1 MRVDVDVDSS
11 LEPFD
16 RRLGAVSSTSTA
28 MASEGCAFVVEIMLF
43 YFFILGSVKHA
54 VALQEGKKV
63 LGFAV
68 CRSFLDK
75 NEDSMYM
82 PLGSLGKQEI
92 LYKNLSTK
100 WILNSQGRQQESL
113 E

>member
-16 RRLGAVSSTSTA
+16 RRLGAVSSTSSA